1 MTAGPLVADLAEL
14 SQVAEGG
21 IVSKPIVENEH
32 HKIVLFTF
40 AAGQELS
47 EHTASVPAV
56 MQILE
61 GECEVTLGADHYN
74 AQAGFWVYMQAKL
87 PHSLLARTPVKMLL
101 LMLSDVKETGQVE

>member
-1 MTAGPLVADLAEL
+1 MPDQPVVADLSALRE
-14 SQVAEGG
+14 VAEGG

-56 MQILE
+56 IHVLE
-61 GECEVTLGADHYN
+61 GSARVVLDGVAHEATAGSWYYMPAELRHAV
-74 AQAGFWVYMQAKL
+74 QAETAL
-87 PHSLLARTPVKMLL
+87 TMLL
-101 LMLSDVKETGQVE
+101 TMFRT

>member
-40 AAGQELS
+40 APGQELS

-56 MQILE
+56 IHVLE
-61 GECEVTLGADHYN
+61 GGGRVVLDGVAHEAGPGKLFYMPAELRHAV
-74 AQAGFWVYMQAKL
+74 QAE
-87 PHSLLARTPVKMLL
+87 TPFTMLL
-101 LMLSDVKETGQVE
+101 TMFRT